1 MSKKKLKTRLF
12 NQTDLNLDFNEIKNK
27 VNFTQYVSEEK
38 KLNHNFWFYFRIIMP
53 VIAVIIL
60 FCGIGIHYVLKSFE
74 TNTPS
79 QKKEVHNTYET
90 YEDMIAAEK
99 NLQLGNYNEPEI
111 FTFDIS
117 ILGVKK
123 YSYAIHGIDYCNEH
137 HTYYEH
143 CPNMRYRSLEIAGT
157 FDDVV
162 NENSSVFGI
171 YFTYKTESSL
181 SNLEWFAK
189 GSSYN
194 TQEIN
199 GYKYFQEING
209 YRFGDMEE
217 YALRD
222 PFDPENCHIVIVGF
236 ANVTEEQKNLVL
248 NYIKEKIEQER

>member
-1 MSKKKLKTRLF
+1 MSKKKLKTKLL
-12 NQTDLNLDFNEIKNK
+12 NQTDFNLNFNEIKNK
-27 VNFTQYVSEEK
+27 VNFTQYVNEEK
-38 KLNHNFWFYFRIIMP
+38 KPNHNFWFYFRIITP
-53 VIAVIIL
+53 VIAVVLL
-60 FCGIGIHYVLKSFE
+60 FCGIGIPYIFKGLE

-79 QKKEVHNTYET
+79 KRKEVHNIYET

-99 NLQLGNYNEPEI
+99 NLQKEGFEEPDM

-123 YSYAIHGIDYCNEH
+123 YSYAIHGIDYCDEH
-137 HTYYEH
+137 HTYYEY
-143 CPNMRYRSLEIAGT
+143 CPNMKYRSLEIAGT

-181 SNLEWFAK
+181 SNLEWLTK

-222 PFDPENCHIVIVGF
+222 PFDPENCYIVIVGF

-248 NYIKEKIEQER
+248 NYIKGKIEQEG

>member
-1 MSKKKLKTRLF
+1 MSKKELKTRLL
-12 NQTDLNLDFNEIKNK
+12 NQTGLKLNFTEIKKK
-27 VNFTQYVSEEK
+27 VNFTQYVSKEK
-38 KLNHNFWFYFRIIMP
+38 KTNHNFWFYFRIIMP
-53 VIAVIIL
+53 VVAVVLL
-60 FCGIGIHYVLKSFE
+60 FCGIGMHYVLKEFE
-74 TNTPS
+74 TNTPI
-79 QKKEVHNTYET
+79 KRKEVHNVYET
-90 YEDMIAAEK
+90 YEAMITAEK
-99 NLQLGNYNEPEI
+99 KLQQEGFKEPEI

-123 YSYAIHGIDYCNEH
+123 YSYAIHGIDYCDEQ
-137 HTYYEH
+137 HTYYEY

-157 FDDVV
+157 FDDIV

-181 SNLEWFAK
+181 SELEWLTK
-189 GSSYN
+189 GLHYN

-222 PFDPENCHIVIVGF
+222 PFDPVNNYIIIVGF
-236 ANVTEEQKNLVL
+236 ANATEEQKNLVL

>member
-27 VNFTQYVSEEK
+27 VNFTQYVSEDK
-38 KLNHNFWFYFRIIMP
+38 KTNHNFRFYLRIIMP
-53 VIAVIIL
+53 VVAVVIL
-60 FCGIGIHYVLKSFE
+60 FCSIGIYYVFKDFE
-74 TNTPS
+74 TNKPI
-79 QKKEVHNTYET
+79 KRKEVHNIYET
-90 YEDMIAAEK
+90 YDAMIAAEK
-99 NLQLGNYNEPEI
+99 KLQKEGFEEPEI

-123 YSYAIHGIDYCNEH
+123 YSYAIHGIDYCDEQ
-137 HTYYEH
+137 HTFYEN

-157 FDDVV
+157 FDDIV

-181 SNLEWFAK
+181 SELEWLTK
-189 GSSYN
+189 GSCYN

-199 GYKYFQEING
+199 GYKYFQEIDG
-209 YRFGDMEE
+209 YRFGGMEE

-222 PFDPENCHIVIVGF
+222 PFDPENSYIVIVGF

-248 NYIKEKIEQER
+248 NYIKEKVKQEG